1 MSKGLRQHIKDHY
14 ASESLAPATLEKLCR
29 LSDGD
34 DPSQQS
40 TTGRN
45 RRVRLFAAMCASAA
59 IVALLAIP
67 LSYQLG
73 KSAGQPQVNP
83 ANRPRQEFGAQV
95 NPQHVTAQLVAV
107 RLHADWCNRCP
118 QIVPIF
124 ERVHREYGMKPVL
137 LVTLDLT
144 DDVHR
149 RQAEQLAD
157 AIGIMWVLDQGLKT
171 GTIALVD
178 REAKEILAVLTDPAD
193 WPSLASAFG
202 KNLPD

>member
-1 MSKGLRQHIKDHY
+1 MSKGLRQHLKDHY
-14 ASESLAPATLEKLCR
+14 ASESLAPATLGKLCG
-29 LSDGD
+29 LLDADG
-34 DPSQQS
+34 PSRQVS
-40 TTGRN
+40 TGRN
-45 RRVRLFAAMCASAA
+45 RRIRLFAAMGASAA
-59 IVALLAIP
+59 IVALLTIP

-83 ANRPRQEFGAQV
+83 TDRPRHEFDGQA
-95 NPQHVTAQLVAV
+95 NPHSVTAQLVAV

-118 QIVPIF
+118 QIAPVF

-157 AIGIMWVLDQGLKT
+157 AIGISWVLERGLHT

-178 REAKEILAVLTDPAD
+178 REAEDILAVLTDPAD

-202 KNLPD
+202 ESFPD

>member
-1 MSKGLRQHIKDHY
+1 MCKGLRQHIKDHY
-14 ASESLAPATLEKLCR
+14 ASESLAPATLEKLYKR
-29 LSDGD
+29 LDGD
-34 DPSQQS
+34 SPSQQS
-40 TTGRN
+40 TTGRD
-45 RRVRLFAAMCASAA
+45 RRVRVFAAMCASAA

-73 KSAGQPQVNP
+73 KSAGQPQVKP
-83 ANRPRQEFGAQV
+83 ASRPRQESGEQV
-95 NPQHVTAQLVAV
+95 NPPHVTAQLVAV

-118 QIVPIF
+118 QIVPVF

-157 AIGIMWVLDQGLKT
+157 AIGIMWVLDQGFNT

-193 WPSLASAFG
+193 WPLLASAFG